1 MVEQR
6 IPNPLAG
13 SSSLSAPAESLAEE
27 ETKMAITDKKDE
39 KLDDAASGDAEGSSS
54 EPSEALAT
62 TSESTAIEG
71 EAGEGEATDVEAS
84 ADDDGDGDNAAST
97 LGSER
102 YVHAAFFVAGILAAF
117 IASKTLVL
125 AWNSLAAWAPAV
137 RALPALV
144 SYGEE
149 QRDTVAMVA
158 GAGIGTLTI
167 VQAYRKENVR
177 NWANEVA
184 AELSKVTWPT
194 REAVLNGTVVVVVA
208 SALATVYVTILDR
221 IWSFL
226 TTLVYGA

>member
-1 MVEQR
+1 
-6 IPNPLAG
+6 
-13 SSSLSAPAESLAEE
+13 
-27 ETKMAITDKKDE
+27 MAITDEKDE
-39 KLDDAASGDAEGSSS
+39 KLDDAESGDAEGSSS

-62 TSESTAIEG
+62 TSESEEAVEG
-71 EAGEGEATDVEAS
+71 AEAS
-84 ADDDGDGDNAAST
+84 EGSEDDDGNAAST

-144 SYGEE
+144 SYSEE

-177 NWANEVA
+177 TWANEVA

>member
-1 MVEQR
+1 MSAE
-6 IPNPLAG
+6 NP
-13 SSSLSAPAESLAEE
+13 
-27 ETKMAITDKKDE
+27 AI
-39 KLDDAASGDAEGSSS
+39 
-54 EPSEALAT
+54 
-62 TSESTAIEG
+62 
-71 EAGEGEATDVEAS
+71 
-84 ADDDGDGDNAAST
+84 
-97 LGSER
+97 
-102 YVHAAFFVAGILAAF
+102 AFV
-117 IASKTLVL
+117 ASKTLVL

-137 RALPALV
+137 RTLPALV
-144 SYGEE
+144 SYSEE

-177 NWANEVA
+177 TWANEVA

>member
-1 MVEQR
+1 
-6 IPNPLAG
+6 
-13 SSSLSAPAESLAEE
+13 
-27 ETKMAITDKKDE
+27 MAITDEKDE
-39 KLDDAASGDAEGSSS
+39 KLNDAESGDAEGSSS
-54 EPSEALAT
+54 EPGEALAT
-62 TSESTAIEG
+62 TSAVPEG
-71 EAGEGEATDVEAS
+71 EAIEAADTDGSEAGDDEDGE
-84 ADDDGDGDNAAST
+84 AAST

-117 IASKTLVL
+117 VASKTLVL

-137 RALPALV
+137 RAVPALV

-149 QRDTVAMVA
+149 QRDTVALVA
-158 GAGIGTLTI
+158 GAGIGTLTV
-167 VQAYRKENVR
+167 VQAYRKEHVR

-208 SALATVYVTILDR
+208 SAIATVYVTILDR